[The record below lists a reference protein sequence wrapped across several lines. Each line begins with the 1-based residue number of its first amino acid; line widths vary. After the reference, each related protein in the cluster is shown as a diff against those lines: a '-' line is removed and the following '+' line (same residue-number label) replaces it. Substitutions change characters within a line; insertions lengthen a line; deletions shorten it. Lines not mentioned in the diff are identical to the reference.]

1 MGPLR
6 SRRPRDTQADAL
18 KRDYRDMATMIF
30 GDAPLF
36 ESLMEKLAV
45 LEDAVNA
52 LPQPR
57 MLQ

>member
-1 MGPLR
+1 
-6 SRRPRDTQADAL
+6 
-18 KRDYRDMATMIF
+18 MIF